1 MCRTRGGKGKAMNRQ
16 EAKQILPII
25 QAFAE
30 GKTVEYQNVYRKWIE
45 VKNPAFSEHY
55 TEYRIKL

>member
-1 MCRTRGGKGKAMNRQ
+1 MNRQ